1 MRRAEKPSRSAR
13 HAAMDLLARREHSC
27 TELKR
32 KLAVRDYPEDEINDA
47 VAKLEAE
54 GLASDA
60 RFAEAFV
67 ASRVRRGQG
76 PRRIERELDAR
87 GVDPELA
94 SAPLEQVDWL
104 AQVRAARVRKFGPG
118 RPDDFKERARQAR
131 FLEYRGFTG
140 EQIGRELNATDEP
153 Y

>member
-1 MRRAEKPSRSAR
+1 
-13 HAAMDLLARREHSC
+13 MDLLARREHSC

-32 KLAVRDYPEDEINDA
+32 KLAARDYAEDEIDTA
-47 VAKLEAE
+47 VAALEAE

-67 ASRVRRGQG
+67 AARVRRGQG
-76 PRRIERELDAR
+76 PRRIQRELDAR
-87 GVDPELA
+87 GVAPELA
-94 SAPLEQVDWL
+94 TAPMDQVDWP
-104 AQVRAARVRKFGPG
+104 AQVRAARVRKFGPD
-118 RPDDFKERARQAR
+118 RPGDYKERARQAR